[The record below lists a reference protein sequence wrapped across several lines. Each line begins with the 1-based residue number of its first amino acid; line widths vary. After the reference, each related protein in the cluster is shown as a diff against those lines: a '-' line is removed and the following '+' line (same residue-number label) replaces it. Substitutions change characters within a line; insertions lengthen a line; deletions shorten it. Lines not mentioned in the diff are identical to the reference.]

1 MTGLDELVLASWI
14 DRFWAWLI
22 DVLLMGLVWH
32 RVIQVLG
39 IDPMQLD
46 ALLMLSGLMFVYW
59 TALEGYRGQS
69 LGKMLLNIV
78 VVGPY
83 GESIGFGDSA
93 VQSFGKAFLLPL
105 DLLIGLYAYRE
116 KRQRLFNRLSDTI
129 VKEQI
134 V

>member
-1 MTGLDELVLASWI
+1 MDELVLASWS

>member
-1 MTGLDELVLASWI
+1 MDELVLASWI